1 MYCETTNDDQ
11 MKFFPFLIGFILL
24 ANIFACQRETIYPL
38 AMQKAES
45 LMNTRPDSALY
56 LLQNMSDSVYPLP
69 EEAQMYYH
77 LLTIQAKDK
86 QYITHTNDSLIN
98 SIVSFY
104 ENYDDND
111 RLMLAYFYQ
120 GSTYRDMN
128 DAPRAL
134 KAFHQAI
141 DAGKETKN
149 LTLLGQ
155 TYGQMGTLFSY
166 QDLYDEALAST
177 KKALSIYMLQ
187 KDSSRYSYLNRD
199 IARIFNAQGERDSA
213 LLYYQK
219 AFGLGITNSYQ
230 RNNILS
236 EIGCLYYYKGELKK
250 AKSILVKVLS
260 EIPNT
265 DNALLFLGLIY
276 KKEELLDSASYY
288 ANKALLYGDINKKRS
303 AYKLLAA
310 IEDDKKNTTKANT
323 YRSRYFEL
331 QDSINNHTRTK
342 AIEKLHF
349 LYNFQRVEKEKNL
362 LALRNQQKQSLINYL
377 WFVSFI
383 CIATILFLLYCYKK
397 KKKEIEDQRIRL
409 KQILNEQ
416 KTEKVNNEKNEMT
429 QSDVYLQ
436 FHQALH
442 NGGKLTEEDWLQL
455 KESIDKIY
463 PELTF
468 RICMLYPKITQ
479 HQLRICYLVKLKFTN
494 DNIAKLL
501 YSTPASVSVARKRL
515 YEKIMGKPG
524 KPEYFN
530 SLISDL

>member
-1 MYCETTNDDQ
+1 MKKTTNYNK
-11 MKFFPFLIGFILL
+11 MKFLPYIIGFILL
-24 ANIFACQRETIYPL
+24 ANAFACQRETTYPL
-38 AMQKAES
+38 AMQQAES
-45 LMNTRPDSALY
+45 LMNTRPDSAIY
-56 LLQNMSDSVYPLP
+56 LLQDMADSISVLP

-86 QYITHTNDSLIN
+86 QYITHTSDSLIN
-98 SIVSFY
+98 RIVSFY
-104 ENYDDND
+104 EEYNDND
-111 RLMLAYFYQ
+111 RLMMAYFYQ

-141 DAGKETKN
+141 DAGKETEN

-166 QDLYDEALAST
+166 QDLYDEALTST
-177 KKALSIYMLQ
+177 KKALSIYTLQ
-187 KDSSRYSYLNRD
+187 KDSNRYSYLNRD
-199 IARIFNAQGERDSA
+199 IARIFNAQGKRDSA
-213 LLYYQK
+213 LLYYQR

-230 RNNILS
+230 KNNILS
-236 EIGCLYYYKGELKK
+236 EIGCLYYYKGELEK
-250 AKSILVKVLS
+250 AKSILIKVLS
-260 EIPNT
+260 ELPNA

-276 KKEELLDSASYY
+276 KKEELLDSANYY
-288 ANKALLYGDINKKRS
+288 ANKTLLYGDISKKRS
-303 AYKLLAA
+303 AYKLLAE
-310 IEDDKKNTTKANT
+310 IEDGKRNTLIANT

-342 AIEKLHF
+342 VIEKLHL
-349 LYNFQRVEKEKNL
+349 LYNFQKVEKEKNL
-362 LALRNQQKQSLINYL
+362 LSLKNQQKQSLINL
-377 WFVSFI
+377 LCLVSFI
-383 CIATILFLLYCYKK
+383 CVATILFLTYCYKK
-397 KKKEIEDQRIRL
+397 KKKEAEDQRIRL
-409 KQILNEQ
+409 EQILNDP
-416 KTEKVNNEKNEMT
+416 KTEIENHKKNEQT
-429 QSDVYLQ
+429 QSDVYRQL
-436 FHQALH
+436 HQVLH
-442 NGGKLTEEDWLQL
+442 EGAKLTEEDWLQI
-455 KESIDKIY
+455 KESIDKIF

-515 YEKIMGKPG
+515 YEKITGKIG
-524 KPEYFN
+524 KPEDFN